1 MMNTLSVVVER
12 VNEVLVTTSNRV
24 AEELGVR
31 HDHLMDKIDDY
42 LSKFSSPEVSGQFY
56 IPSEYRTLN
65 GRTVRNYLITEKGIA
80 QLIGGYSAAVPK
92 AFDLNV
98 AYINEF
104 ERMKNA
110 LTGGK
115 VPTSYKDFLL
125 LALEQEEKMEKL
137 RLENK
142 VKDQQIAELQ
152 PKASYYDLILQC
164 KDLISM
170 TEIAKDYGM
179 SAKGMNQKLHELGVQ
194 YKQSGVWFLYAKYQ
208 DKGYTQTKT
217 QNYNKPDGTQG
228 VSTHMYWTQKG
239 RLFLYDLL
247 KENGILPMIE
257 KNMEVA

>member
-1 MMNTLSVVVER
+1 MNKLSVVVEK

-24 AEELGVR
+24 AEELGVEHR
-31 HDHLMDKIDDY
+31 HLLDKIDDY
-42 LSKFSSPEVSGQFY
+42 LSKFQSAEVSAGFY
-56 IPSEYRTLN
+56 IPSEYKDTRNRTY
-65 GRTVRNYLITEKGIA
+65 RNYLITEKGIA

-110 LTGGK
+110 LTGGR

-125 LALEQEEKMEKL
+125 LALEQEEKMEAL

-142 VKDQQIAELQ
+142 VQEQQIAELK
-152 PKASYYDLILQC
+152 PKASYYDLVLQC
-164 KDLISM
+164 KDLLSM

-179 SAKGMNQKLHELGVQ
+179 SAKGMNSKLP
-194 YKQSGVWFLYAKYQ
+194 
-208 DKGYTQTKT
+208 KT

-228 VSTHMYWTQKG
+228 VSTHTYWSQKG

-247 KENGILPMIE
+247 KDNGILPMIE
-257 KNMEVA
+257 REQEVA